1 MPLEL
6 MIALILILP
15 VVILFVVFVWY
26 LNVGRI
32 FATVKENRQDRE
44 ADDIRK
50 RPENNRAPKLFG

>member
-15 VVILFVVFVWY
+15 VVILFAVFVWY
-26 LNVGRI
+26 LNIGRI

-44 ADDIRK
+44 AAERK
-50 RPENNRAPKLFG
+50 RPANGRF